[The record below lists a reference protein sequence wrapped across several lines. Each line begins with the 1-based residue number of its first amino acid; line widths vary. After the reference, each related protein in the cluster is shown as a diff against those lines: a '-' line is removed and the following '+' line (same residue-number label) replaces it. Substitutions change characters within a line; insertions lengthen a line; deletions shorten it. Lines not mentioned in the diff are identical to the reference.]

1 MLYTATDTFRYV
13 TSRLGKYGLTILLA
27 AVASF
32 ACANTARAVPIV
44 INGDFSTL
52 VPSNG
57 TGGGWTSA
65 NIDGN
70 GGWRST
76 NGNPGGNF
84 IINQAGQVATDPTLS
99 QLVSGF
105 TVG

>member
-1 MLYTATDTFRYV
+1 MVYTVNDTFRDV
-13 TSRLGKYGLTILLA
+13 TSRLGKYGLMILLA
-27 AVASF
+27 ALAF
-32 ACANTARAVPIV
+32 LACADAARAVPVIV
-44 INGDFSTL
+44 NGDFSTF

-57 TGGGWTSA
+57 AGGGWTSA

-99 QLVSGF
+99 QLVSG
-105 TVG
+105 